1 MKFSIVI
8 VNHNTGNILKDCLD
22 SLYKFEDVDDIE
34 FFIIDNFSNDD
45 SRAVI
50 ENLKK
55 KYERINVLYTD
66 TLVSFSAANNLGIKV
81 SNGEYILIMNPDII
95 FTEPVLDKL
104 CGILK
109 AETSI
114 GGITPALTGTDGK
127 FQRNYFQ
134 RFPTIRQFIYFQS
147 VLAKLFNHS
156 AKRMNKYLENQDI
169 DISTGKMYFTE
180 QIPCAFLLTRRSSL
194 EKIGFMDESF
204 VLFFED
210 VDLSYRIGVEKKL
223 AVDTSMRITHLGGS
237 SFKSENNW
245 WLYGRFTASM
255 LHFFKKH
262 FTTYRYI
269 LLKAIVIANSYTVV
283 FIENLKGIFAKKDVY
298 RYKKH
303 KHLLGLLKD

>member
-1 MKFSIVI
+1 MKVSVII

-22 SLYKFEDVDDIE
+22 SLYRFENVDDIE
-34 FFIIDNFSNDD
+34 IFIIDNFSNDD

-55 KYERINVLYTD
+55 KYERINILFTD
-66 TLVSFSAANNLGIKV
+66 TLVSFSAANNLGIQKA
-81 SNGEYILIMNPDII
+81 SGEYILIMNPDII

-134 RFPTIRQFIYFQS
+134 RFPTIRQFVYFQS
-147 VLAKLFNHS
+147 VFAKLFNKS
-156 AKRMNKYLENQDI
+156 ARRMNKYLENQDI

-180 QIPCAFLLTRRSSL
+180 QIPCAFLMTTRNMFD
-194 EKIGFMDESF
+194 KIGLMDENF
-204 VLFFED
+204 ILFYED
-210 VDLSYRIGVEKKL
+210 VDLCYRIAREKKL
-223 AVDTSMRITHLGGS
+223 AVDASIKITHLGGS
-237 SFKSENNW
+237 SFKSEDNW
-245 WLYGRFTASM
+245 WMFGRFTVSM
-255 LHFFKKH
+255 LYFFKKH
-262 FTTYRYI
+262 YSSTRYM
-269 LLKAIVIANSYTVV
+269 LLKAIVYVNSYIVLFLETLK
-283 FIENLKGIFAKKDVY
+283 NLFSKRDVY

-303 KHLLGLLKD
+303 QHLLRLLKK

>member
-1 MKFSIVI
+1 MKVSVII

-22 SLYKFEDVDDIE
+22 SLYRFENVDDIE
-34 FFIIDNFSNDD
+34 IFIIDNFSNDD

-55 KYERINVLYTD
+55 KYERINILFTD
-66 TLVSFSAANNLGIKV
+66 TLVSFSAANNLGIQKA
-81 SNGEYILIMNPDII
+81 SGEYILIMNPDII

-134 RFPTIRQFIYFQS
+134 RFPTIRQFVYFQS
-147 VLAKLFNHS
+147 VFAKLFNKS
-156 AKRMNKYLENQDI
+156 ARRMNKYLENQDI

-180 QIPCAFLLTRRSSL
+180 QIPCAFLMTTRNMFD
-194 EKIGFMDESF
+194 KIGLMDENF
-204 VLFFED
+204 ILFYED
-210 VDLSYRIGVEKKL
+210 VDLCYRIAREKKL
-223 AVDTSMRITHLGGS
+223 AVDASIKITHLGGS
-237 SFKSENNW
+237 SFKSEDNW
-245 WLYGRFTASM
+245 WMFGRFTVSM
-255 LHFFKKH
+255 LYFFKKH
-262 FTTYRYI
+262 YSSTRYM
-269 LLKAIVIANSYTVV
+269 LLKAIVYVNSYIVLFLETLK
-283 FIENLKGIFAKKDVY
+283 NLFSKRDVY

-303 KHLLGLLKD
+303 QHLLELLKK

>member
-1 MKFSIVI
+1 LKVSVII

-22 SLYKFEDVDDIE
+22 SLYRFENVDDIE
-34 FFIIDNFSNDD
+34 IFIIDNFSNDD

-55 KYERINVLYTD
+55 KYERINILFTD
-66 TLVSFSAANNLGIKV
+66 TLVSFSAANNLGIQKA
-81 SNGEYILIMNPDII
+81 SGEYILIMNPDII

-134 RFPTIRQFIYFQS
+134 RFPTIRQFVYFQS
-147 VLAKLFNHS
+147 VFAKLFNKS
-156 AKRMNKYLENQDI
+156 ARRMNKYLENQDI

-180 QIPCAFLLTRRSSL
+180 QIPCAFLMTTRNMFD
-194 EKIGFMDESF
+194 KIGLMDENF
-204 VLFFED
+204 ILFYED
-210 VDLSYRIGVEKKL
+210 VDLCYRIAREKKL
-223 AVDTSMRITHLGGS
+223 AVDASIKITHLGGS
-237 SFKSENNW
+237 SFKSEDNW
-245 WLYGRFTASM
+245 WMFGRFTVSM
-255 LHFFKKH
+255 LYFFKKH
-262 FTTYRYI
+262 YSSTRYM
-269 LLKAIVIANSYTVV
+269 LLKAIVYVNSYIVLFLETLK
-283 FIENLKGIFAKKDVY
+283 NLFSKRDVY

-303 KHLLGLLKD
+303 QHLLRLLKK